1 MEKFKVISGT
11 KKNYKPTEKHYFMA
25 LNRLL
30 QKIENQKSEQQILD
44 KETTIKLVFLSVKA
58 FCAMKNDGLTMDE
71 AKVRFNAVSD
81 IMSYMALLTPT
92 EFIRLFPIPKE
103 YDGKKY
109 SVKDYFSTIERL
121 KKYPLDEEIGED
133 KIIEFLMEYYN
144 GDIIKFEVKKLC
156 LISYIRRLNGQKGV
170 MEEFCEEN
178 DIPTYSY
185 YEAEGIMVESGTGKA
200 VKVEKPKR
208 RKPKYLKVVE

>member
-11 KKNYKPTEKHYFMA
+11 KKNYKPQKEHYLRAFGRLVEKTMD
-25 LNRLL
+25 NV
-30 QKIENQKSEQQILD
+30 QGQEPLD
-44 KETTIKLVFLSVKA
+44 KDTLIKFVFLAVKLYP
-58 FCAMKNDGLTMDE
+58 FMEHKGLTMEE
-71 AKVRFNAVSD
+71 AEVRINAMSV
-81 IMSYMALLTPT
+81 IMSYMATLTPT
-92 EFIRLFPIPKE
+92 EFVRVFPIPKE
-103 YDGKKY
+103 YDGEKY
-109 SVKDYFSTIERL
+109 FVKDYFSTIERL
-121 KKYPLDEEIGED
+121 KKYPSDEEIGED

-144 GDIIKFEVKKLC
+144 WDIIKFEVKKLC

-185 YEAEGIMVESGTGKA
+185 YEAEGVMVESGTGKA